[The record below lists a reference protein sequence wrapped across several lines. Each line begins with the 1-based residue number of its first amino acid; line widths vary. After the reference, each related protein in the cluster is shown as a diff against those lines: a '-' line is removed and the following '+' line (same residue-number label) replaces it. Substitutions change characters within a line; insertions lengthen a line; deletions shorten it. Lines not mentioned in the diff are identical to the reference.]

1 MQENQAL
8 WRSRRSTATVRS
20 KSEVKRLI
28 LKYFG
33 LVVDFLMHISGLR
46 YGKRIGYLFDERP
59 TGNLPRMWS

>member
-20 KSEVKRLI
+20 RSEVKRLI

-33 LVVDFLMHISGLR
+33 LVVDFLMHISG
-46 YGKRIGYLFDERP
+46 
-59 TGNLPRMWS
+59 